1 MPAEANAANPISS
14 NFPTPVE
21 SAREHSDCDMPDR
34 ARCVVT
40 NVEEHA
46 VSSAR
51 HGPVRPFRKE
61 ILPEATDSSADVPA

>member
-1 MPAEANAANPISS
+1 MPAEANAVNAICS

-21 SAREHSDCDMPDR
+21 RAREHSECDMPDR

-40 NVEEHA
+40 SVEEHA

-51 HGPVRPFRKE
+51 HGPVRPFRNE
-61 ILPEATDSSADVPA
+61 ILPEATDSRAEVPV